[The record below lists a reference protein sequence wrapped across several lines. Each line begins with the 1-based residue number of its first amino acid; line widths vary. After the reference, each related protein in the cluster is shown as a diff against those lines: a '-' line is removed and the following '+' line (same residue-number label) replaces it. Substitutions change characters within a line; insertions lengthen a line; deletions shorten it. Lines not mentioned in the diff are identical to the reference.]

1 MYSNEYED
9 EQEQGSNGN
18 FIINF
23 YNNNKILVWI
33 FAGIIIFILL
43 MSLLTRGGSNNRNAN
58 INYDVSIIPEGDVF
72 VLLGKSTNLIASVKN
87 DTKAEFVWS
96 VEDET
101 IAKVD
106 NGNVTGLDYGT
117 TTVTA
122 TYIDSKNEKHTDSRK
137 VTVAEGDPSITLSDV
152 SFKEG
157 DLFMP
162 VNETYPIALTLTPSR
177 GYVESEKF
185 TSSNTNVVT
194 VDNRGVVTAVG
205 EGSAVVTFDVNNG
218 QFRKELNVYV
228 DRDFNR
234 TEIIVTPS
242 KITFDGELRK
252 IKVGT
257 IEKLSY
263 TIEPENAAS
272 DKFTWESSDE
282 SILTVDDKG
291 KVKGISEGMAVVTV
305 TALNGTKDRIDV
317 EVESDIVQVTDIN
330 LTIND
335 LYLTAG
341 QSQIIVPSVS
351 PANASNKALSYMS
364 LDPSVAYVT
373 PNETGTQATI
383 TGINAGTT
391 TIVVKSFNDIER
403 RLTVVV
409 TGGQGQGGSGGG
421 SGSGSGGGS
430 SSSNQGFN
438 ISSSDIEGK
447 GYVNATYDR
456 TRPIDNCAKG
466 PVNVTVTKTSSS
478 VKKLVVLVCEYPAS
492 SNCGDKG
499 RYETTDSTSFT
510 LGSGDYIIRV
520 EEYNSSN
527 TRTRVTDKFI
537 CIDGGSTS
545 SSLYTTNKTLYSTA
559 ALAQSNSYAKGTIV
573 TFNVNSSVGYIK
585 VCESTSGLCTE
596 SSATKVTSSKSITFN
611 TLGQHIIRV
620 FKYSNG
626 SSTAS
631 TDLRYVY
638 ITNTGTGTKDPKV
651 LINNSSS
658 DDIKLTTNVGE
669 KLVFQEQAG
678 VEGTFANRIN
688 STTCLEWFDGQNYSS
703 EPVQIGHPEGKIPGK
718 NLGIPIRSKTCSIA
732 EPTITVTFTPK
743 DSSYQKVVKTVK
755 VIINNGSTKK
765 DPVVLINNSSAEI
778 IKNLSVSVGGKV
790 VFNERADVEGEFINK
805 INNPACL
812 EWYDG
817 KDYGR
822 EPVQIGH
829 PEGKVPGKNMGIPL
843 KGKNCTISEP
853 SVTVTFT
860 PKNSAYRQV
869 VRTVKIKLSG
879 GGNIA
884 KKDPGVLINNSS
896 SPITLNLKVGGKV
909 TFQEQAAIEGTFTN
923 KINHPSCLAWY
934 DSQNYGT
941 EKIEKNSAQGKFPG
955 KNLGIPLKGKSC
967 SVSQPTVTVTFTPK
981 KELQGTYD
989 TVTKTVKINLSK

>member
-122 TYIDSKNEKHTDSRK
+122 TYIDSKNEKHTDSIK
-137 VTVAEGDPSITLSDV
+137 VTVAEGDPNITLSDV

-194 VDNRGVVTAVG
+194 VDNHGVVTAVG

-242 KITFDGELRK
+242 KIIFDGELRK

-305 TALNGTKDRIDV
+305 TALNGTKDRIDI

-409 TGGQGQGGSGGG
+409 TGGQGQGGSGG
-421 SGSGSGGGS
+421 SGSGSSGGS
-430 SSSNQGFN
+430 SSSNQGFK
-438 ISSSDIEGK
+438 ISSQDAEGK
-447 GYVNATYDR
+447 GYVNSTYDR

-478 VKKLVVLVCEYPAS
+478 VSKLVVLVCDYPAS
-492 SNCGDKG
+492 SNCGNKG
-499 RYETTDSTSFT
+499 RYDTTDSTSFT
-510 LGSGDYIIRV
+510 LGSGDYVIRV

-537 CIDGGSTS
+537 CIDGGSSGGGSTS
-545 SSLYTTNKTLYSTA
+545 GSLYTTDKTLYITSATA
-559 ALAQSNSYAKGTIV
+559 QNNPYAKGTQV
-573 TFNVNSSVGYIK
+573 KFTVNSNKGYIK
-585 VCESTSGLCTE
+585 VCKSTSGVCTE
-596 SSATKVTSSKSITFN
+596 SSATKISSSSTITFS
-611 TLGQHIIRV
+611 TAGIYSIRI
-620 FKYSNG
+620 FKYENG
-626 SSTAS
+626 SSLPS
-631 TDLRYVY
+631 TDVKY
-638 ITNTGTGTKDPKV
+638 IYISDSIGTKDPKV

-658 DDIKLTTNVGE
+658 DTINLTTNIGE

-718 NLGIPIRSKTCSIA
+718 NLGIPVRSKTCSVS

-743 DSSYQKVVKTVK
+743 DSSYKKVVKTVK
-755 VIINNGSTKK
+755 VKINNGGTKK

-778 IKNLSVSVGGKV
+778 TNLSVSVGGKV
-790 VFNERADVEGEFINK
+790 TFQERADVEGTFTNR
-805 INNPACL
+805 INNSACL
-812 EWYDG
+812 EWYDSQNYTTE
-817 KDYGR
+817 KI
-822 EPVQIGH
+822 EKSSAQ
-829 PEGKVPGKNMGIPL
+829 GKVPGKNLGIPL
-843 KGKNCTISEP
+843 KGKNCTISVP
-853 SVTVTFT
+853 SVTVTFV
-860 PKNSAYRQV
+860 PKDSAYKTV
-869 VRTVKIKLSG
+869 TKTVKITING
-879 GGNIA
+879 GGSATN
-884 KKDPGVLINNSS
+884 KDPGVLINNSS
-896 SPITLNLKVGGKV
+896 SSTTTLSLKVGGKV
-909 TFQEQAAIEGTFTN
+909 TFQEQAAVEGTFTN
-923 KINHPSCLAWY
+923 RINNTACLAWY
-934 DSQNYGT
+934 DSQNYST
-941 EKIEKNSAQGKFPG
+941 EKIEKSSAQGKVPG

-967 SVSQPTVTVTFTPK
+967 SVSQPTVTVTFKPK
-981 KELQGTYD
+981 DTTYK